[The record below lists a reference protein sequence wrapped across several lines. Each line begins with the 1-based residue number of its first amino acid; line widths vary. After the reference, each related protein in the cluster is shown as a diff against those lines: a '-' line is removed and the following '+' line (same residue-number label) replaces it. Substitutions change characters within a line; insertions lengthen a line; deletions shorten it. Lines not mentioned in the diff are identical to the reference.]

1 MMRLTEWTGSEWK
14 FVIYLIKSHSISNF
28 KSILNIKS
36 QIFIVPS
43 PGPIVIK
50 RFKAVF
56 YQFSYKAKVFVP
68 CKSFQPSQKR
78 LEPTRVEH
86 LSGHTHVVGS

>member
-14 FVIYLIKSHSISNF
+14 LVIYLIKSHSISNF
-28 KSILNIKS
+28 KSILNLKS
-36 QIFIVPS
+36 QMSIVPS
-43 PGPIVIK
+43 PGPNVIK

-68 CKSFQPSQKR
+68 WKSFQPCQKR
-78 LEPTRVEH
+78 PEPTRVQH
-86 LSGHTHVVGS
+86 LW